1 MDVLSLRK
9 STGIVTGEVRV
20 NGHLQDPSSFSR
32 LSGYVAQVRRP
43 GTDGVDGN
51 DCKLRVHSG
60 TGRVHAF
67 ISHIAMLTICH
78 DYSLL

>member
-9 STGIVTGEVRV
+9 STGVVTGEVRV

-43 GTDGVDGN
+43 GTD
-51 DCKLRVHSG
+51 
-60 TGRVHAF
+60 AF